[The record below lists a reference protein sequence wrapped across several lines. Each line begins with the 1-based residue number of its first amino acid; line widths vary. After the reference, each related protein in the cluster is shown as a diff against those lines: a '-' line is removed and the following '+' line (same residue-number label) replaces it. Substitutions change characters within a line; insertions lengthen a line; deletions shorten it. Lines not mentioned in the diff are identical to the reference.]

1 MFAGYL
7 DSPDATAAK
16 VRDGWYQ
23 TGDVCRVRDDGDLE
37 LIGRVDDVIRS
48 GGENVH
54 PDEVEAV
61 LSAHPA
67 VEDAA
72 VVGIA
77 DDYWGEMVVA
87 YIVSNDEQPTVEA
100 LDRHCRADILAR
112 YKRPRAYIFV
122 DSLPRSAAN
131 KLLRRVLRDSSEQEI
146 PIRIS
151 D

>member
-1 MFAGYL
+1 ML
-7 DSPDATAAK
+7 RK
-16 VRDGWYQ
+16 VD
-23 TGDVCRVRDDGDLE
+23 RVLA
-37 LIGRVDDVIRS
+37 DVI
-48 GGENVH
+48 
-54 PDEVEAV
+54 
-61 LSAHPA
+61 SAHPG

-87 YIVSNDEQPTVEA
+87 YIVCNDEHLTVEA
-100 LDRHCRADILAR
+100 LDEHCRADILAR
-112 YKRPRAYIFV
+112 YKRPRAYVFV

-131 KLLRRVLRDSSEQEI
+131 KLLRRVLRDSSEQKI